1 LAQLDGSCF
10 NGPVTHLN
18 GSRIPEV
25 TRNSSITFMGRSRLL
40 ALLLLFIFRPLGP
53 VALRAQVDRT
63 AITGTVTDQQG
74 NPVPQSSVRATE
86 NATGFQRETLTTLE
100 GSYDLPG
107 LPPGVYSVQF
117 LKSGF
122 SAFTAQGVEQLVGQT
137 RTLNARLEVAHG
149 REQTAVTET
158 LVQLDKVDA
167 TIGAAIERAQ
177 VSDLPINGRNW
188 ATLTALAPGAIDN
201 GAGDQR
207 TIRFAGHGLD
217 DNNLTLDG
225 IDATAVYNQEQRE
238 YMRLN
243 VPLGSIEEF
252 QVQSQNFG
260 ADTQNG
266 TAGGQVSV
274 VSPSGTNTLHG
285 EVFDYF
291 RNDALDA
298 RSPFDGASPDPFLLN
313 QFGGALGGPISHGKT
328 FFYADYE
335 GLRQRLDGT
344 QIGLVPSPAFA
355 AQAALTSPALTPI
368 LQAYPAGMS
377 PTSNPNVW
385 QYDAPGRQTDNE
397 DSGMIRFDHYFSQ
410 TTTAFIRF
418 NADEAVEA
426 IPTGQLTAKTL
437 YDTKFNNGVVEL
449 SHVFSPS
456 LIDEAKFGVNQ
467 TIYHTA
473 NVSPV
478 PFGVAVS
485 GFSSLTGSS
494 TTDYPSKTFDLIDD
508 LSWAKGKHLLK
519 FGFETRWI
527 LLNQGTSQSGTL
539 TYTSTANFLDNSMGS
554 ASYTAILPLVR
565 QRKTQ
570 YFGYAQDEW
579 KFTAHL
585 TITAGIRYNFFNAL
599 HAIGDDDI
607 PFDFATCGGYC
618 HRTDAFFHPRYEDF
632 DPRLGIAWSHGD
644 TVLRAGA
651 GIYHTDGQEDDQ
663 DLPISNTV
671 DRYAFSNTLFPTL
684 SFPLTPFL
692 QYAEA
697 GGLGVVSPRDL
708 DRNRKDDYV
717 AAWTASVQRKLPLNI
732 LGTASYLGN
741 KGTHVLTTTYTNL
754 INPQT
759 GVAPYPA
766 FGPVSWR
773 GDVGNSTFHA
783 LQLNARRAFQN
794 GFLLSANYMWSHS
807 INDGSIGG
815 GESDT
820 PQDSFCR
827 ACDKASSDDDV
838 RQAFNLSA
846 VYQLPFG
853 AGKHYLSSPGM
864 ARTLLGGWTL
874 SVIGTTQTGL
884 PFNIAINRSNAS
896 VPGDFAVSG
905 EERPNYVPGV
915 SLTPPGGST
924 PEEWVNPAAFSTPVS
939 GTFGDL
945 GRNAFRAPGISD
957 VDFAL
962 AKDVSITE
970 RMKIRFRAD
979 VFNILNRAQFGAPN
993 AVLGQANFG
1002 EITTT
1007 ISSYAT
1013 GRGTPREFQL
1023 SAKLSF

>member
-1 LAQLDGSCF
+1 M
-10 NGPVTHLN
+10 
-18 GSRIPEV
+18 E
-25 TRNSSITFMGRSRLL
+25 RSRQL
-40 ALLLLFIFRPLGP
+40 ALFVVFLFLQPLGP
-53 VALRAQVDRT
+53 IALRAQVERT

-74 NPVPQSSVRATE
+74 NRIPQASVRATE
-86 NATGFQRETLTTLE
+86 GATGFQRDTLTTSDGTYE
-100 GSYDLPG
+100 LPG

-117 LKSGF
+117 LKTGF
-122 SAFTAQGVEQLVGQT
+122 SAFVANGVEQLVGQT
-137 RTLNARLEVAHG
+137 RTLNARLELARG
-149 REQTAVTET
+149 KEQQTVTEP

-167 TIGAAIERAQ
+167 TIGAAIESVQ
-177 VSDLPINGRNW
+177 VNDLPINGRNW
-188 ATLTALAPGAIDN
+188 ATLTALAPGAINN

-225 IDATAVYNQEQRE
+225 VDATAVYNQEQRE

-243 VPLGSIEEF
+243 IPLDSIEEF

-260 ADTQNG
+260 ADAQSG

-274 VSPSGTNTLHG
+274 VSPSGTNAFHG
-285 EVFDYF
+285 QFFDYF
-291 RNDALDA
+291 RNNALDA

-313 QFGGALGGPISHGKT
+313 QFGGALGGPIVHGKT
-328 FFYADYE
+328 FFYANYE

-344 QIGLVPSPAFA
+344 QIGLVPSPTFA
-355 AQAALTSPALTPI
+355 AQAPVASPVLIPI
-368 LQAYPAGMS
+368 LQAYPAGTA
-377 PTSNPNVW
+377 PTSNPSVW
-385 QYDAPGRQTDNE
+385 NYDAPGRQVDNE
-397 DSGMIRFDHYFSQ
+397 DSGMIRLDHYFSDR
-410 TTTAFIRF
+410 TTAFVRF
-418 NADEAVEA
+418 NADEAVQI
-426 IPTGQLTAKTL
+426 IPTGQVTAKTL
-437 YDTKFNNGVVEL
+437 TDTKFNNGVVEL
-449 SHVFSPS
+449 SHVFSPT
-456 LIDEAKFGVNQ
+456 LINEVKFGVNQ

-473 NVSPV
+473 NLSPL
-478 PFGVAVS
+478 PLGVAVS

-508 LSWAKGKHLLK
+508 LSWSKGKHLLK

-539 TYTSTANFLDNSMGS
+539 AYTSTADFLDNDMGS

-565 QRKTQ
+565 QRKAQ
-570 YFGYAQDEW
+570 YFSYAQDEW
-579 KFTAHL
+579 KATAQL
-585 TITAGIRYNFFNAL
+585 TITAGVRYNFFNAL
-599 HAIGDDDI
+599 HAIGNDDV
-607 PFDFATCGGYC
+607 PFDFGTCGGYC
-618 HRTDAFFHPRYEDF
+618 PRTDSFFHPRYNDI
-632 DPRLGIAWSHGD
+632 DPRLGMAWTHGD

-663 DLPISNTV
+663 NLPISNTV
-671 DRYAFSNTLFPTL
+671 DRYSFSDTKFPTL

-692 QYAEA
+692 EYAEA

-717 AAWTASVQRKLPLNI
+717 AAWTASIQRKLPLNI

-741 KGTHVLTTTYTNL
+741 KGTDVLTTTYTNL

-783 LQLNARRAFQN
+783 LQLNVRRAFQK
-794 GFLLSANYMWSHS
+794 GFQLSANYMWSHS

-820 PQDSFCR
+820 PQDSVCR

-838 RQAFNLSA
+838 RQVFNLSA

-853 AGKHYLSSPGM
+853 AGQHYLSTPGI
-864 ARTLLGGWTL
+864 ARTVLGGWTL
-874 SVIGTTQTGL
+874 SAIGSTQTGL
-884 PFNIAINRSNAS
+884 PFNITINRSNGS
-896 VPGDFAVSG
+896 VPGDYAVSG

-924 PEEWVNPAAFSTPVS
+924 PDEWVNPAAFSTPAP
-939 GTFGDL
+939 GTFGNL

-962 AKDVSITE
+962 AKNVSITE
-970 RMKIRFRAD
+970 RMQMRFRAD
-979 VFNILNRAQFGAPN
+979 VFNVLNRAQYGAPN
-993 AVLGQANFG
+993 AVLDQANFG
-1002 EITTT
+1002 IITTT

-1023 SAKLSF
+1023 SAKVSF